1 MGDVVFVATLTKGKL
16 TPNFRGNKYVILK
29 QKGSD
34 TFELVQ
40 VETGK
45 RVIRNAKFLRKTPLH
60 IDVQRQHEA
69 EEWEEP
75 QQHAP

>member
-1 MGDVVFVATLTKGKL
+1 VGDVVFVAILTKGKL
-16 TPNFRGNKYVILK
+16 TPTFSENTFALLK
-29 QKGSD
+29 QKGSQ
-34 TFELVQ
+34 LVQ

-45 RVIRNAKFLRKTPLH
+45 RVIGNAKFLRKAPLH

-75 QQHAP
+75 